1 MRHLT
6 RHERF
11 WAIVLVCW
19 LVARG
24 LWLLFNYL

>member
-19 LVARG
+19 LVARAI
-24 LWLLFNYL
+24 WILLINL